1 MLCAGSHAFPF
12 LVSILKN
19 FLPGKPKTISQK
31 AQPQRKKALYHDTI
45 HHFTFQG
52 GRPHAVGNLLN
63 RRLLFDI
70 AKLAVVALVFVLLY
84 KTGKIDFD
92 TLRLATARPGL
103 VLMAFVLVFC
113 STIFTV
119 ERWRR
124 LLWAVDVHIGFGS
137 AFSLTLIG
145 IFFSVALP
153 GAVGGDVV
161 KAYYLAKGQSQRA
174 ALVATVIFDRLLGLY
189 TMILMAMLAGAV
201 MWGYVF
207 LSGVHPEWW
216 GGGVQALLAFIFALF
231 ISFTVG
237 GALFMSDTMSRTRF
251 MRKVMEVAP
260 FREKV
265 EKIYSAA
272 RRFGD
277 NPILAFTAFGISFFG
292 QIFLY
297 SAIWI
302 LAMALELNELTVA
315 QFLFVIPVCIL
326 INAIPAAPGGLGV
339 GEVGF
344 GAVFAMFGS
353 GKGVE
358 LAVMYH
364 AVSITIAVGLGG
376 VIYLAHSRREGGMV
390 TLKRLED
397 EREEDSV

>member
-1 MLCAGSHAFPF
+1 M
-12 LVSILKN
+12 
-19 FLPGKPKTISQK
+19 
-31 AQPQRKKALYHDTI
+31 
-45 HHFTFQG
+45 
-52 GRPHAVGNLLN
+52 
-63 RRLLFDI
+63 
-70 AKLAVVALVFVLLY
+70 
-84 KTGKIDFD
+84 
-92 TLRLATARPGL
+92 LATARPGL
-103 VLMAFVLVFC
+103 VLAAFVLVFC

-145 IFFSVALP
+145 MFFSVALP
-153 GAVGGDVV
+153 GAVGGDIV

-174 ALVATVIFDRLLGLY
+174 ALVTTVIFDRLLGLY
-189 TMILMAMLAGAV
+189 TMILTATLAGAV
-201 MWGYVF
+201 VWGYVWI
-207 LSGVHPEWW
+207 SGASPGWW
-216 GGGVQALLAFIFALF
+216 NGAVQALILFIFVLF
-231 ISFTVG
+231 AAFTVG
-237 GALFMSDTMSRTRF
+237 GALFMSDSVSRTRL
-251 MRKVMEVAP
+251 MKKALQMAP

-272 RRFGD
+272 RKFGD
-277 NPILAFTAFGISFFG
+277 NPTLALSAFGISFFG
-292 QIFLY
+292 QFFLY
-297 SAIWI
+297 GAIWI

-339 GEVGF
+339 GEIGF
-344 GAVFAMFGS
+344 GAVFALFGS

-376 VIYLAHSRREGGMV
+376 VIYFLHSRKEGGMV

-397 EREEDSV
+397 EREEDSA